1 VTNQGEERCGG
12 LLRGKETLLLVDD
25 EEVNLELMREILE
38 LLGYTILSAGNGQE
52 ALRIYRIQGGTI
64 DLVILD
70 MIMPDMNGGEVFS
83 LLQEMNP
90 SVRVILSTGYSLK
103 GQVEDMMKQGC
114 RALIQKPFHLDEL
127 SQAVRQVL
135 DAP

>member
-1 VTNQGEERCGG
+1 MTNQGEERCGG
-12 LLRGKETLLLVDD
+12 LSRGKETLLLVDD

-38 LLGYTILSAGNGQE
+38 LLGYKILLAGNGQE
-52 ALRIYRIQGGTI
+52 ALQIYRTQGGTI

-70 MIMPDMNGGEVFS
+70 MIMPDLNGGEVFC

-103 GQVEDMMKQGC
+103 GQVEDMMNRGC

-127 SQAVRQVL
+127 SQTVRQVL
-135 DAP
+135 DAT

>member
-1 VTNQGEERCGG
+1 MTNQGEERCGG

>member
-1 VTNQGEERCGG
+1 MTNQGEERCGG

-38 LLGYTILSAGNGQE
+38 LLGYKILSAGNGQE
-52 ALRIYRIQGGTI
+52 ALRIYRAQGGTI

-70 MIMPDMNGGEVFS
+70 MIMPDLNGGEVFC
-83 LLQEMNP
+83 LLQEINP

-103 GQVEDMMKQGC
+103 GQVEDMMNRGC
-114 RALIQKPFHLDEL
+114 RAFIQKPFHLDEL

-135 DAP
+135 DTP